1 MHIEKYT
8 RGQVVGIL
16 SHDCRACDRHKNE
29 NIDVSRSHLNYDL
42 CQSQGTP
49 IQRYN
54 ERFAEVKCLNRANV
68 NTRVSC
74 VFTAP
79 VSFTGK
85 AENLFSAVY
94 DFLSDRYCQDE
105 RNVITAM
112 VHNDEIT
119 PHMHFCFIPVVD
131 GRVNAKA
138 LINRADLQTLHQDLQ
153 RHLHGLG
160 FAVDVLNG
168 ATAEGNKTVKQL
180 KIESLNKEIEA
191 TKARLD
197 NTKTA
202 LSAVE
207 TAYSAE
213 KAYTDACRE
222 ASEASKVVPSY
233 ATVHRGILG
242 RPDTITMPLEQYKN
256 TVITANQMDAVQRAQ
271 QRLDNGIQRT
281 LHFAEAQ
288 EATAKKLQSENET
301 LRRENASLK
310 ASLLETWQKV
320 NKVLDRLGE
329 RFRSVF
335 RHEWERADKAEEHK
349 KNDNEFS
356 I

>member
-1 MHIEKYT
+1 MP
-8 RGQVVGIL
+8 
-16 SHDCRACDRHKNE
+16 N
-29 NIDVSRSHLNYDL
+29 
-42 CQSQGTP
+42 
-49 IQRYN
+49 
-54 ERFAEVKCLNRANV
+54 
-68 NTRVSC
+68 
-74 VFTAP
+74 
-79 VSFTGK
+79 SFTGE

-105 RNVITAM
+105 RNVITAT
-112 VHNDEIT
+112 VHNDEKT
-119 PHMHFCFIPVVD
+119 PHMHFCFIPVVE

-138 LINRADLQTLHQDLQ
+138 LVNRADLQTLHQDLQ

-160 FAVDVLNG
+160 FDVDVLNG

-180 KIESLNKEIEA
+180 KIDTLNKELEI

-207 TAYSAE
+207 TAYNAE

-222 ASEASKVVPSY
+222 ASESAKVVPSY

-242 RPDTITMPLEQYKN
+242 KPDTITMPLEKYKN
-256 TVITANQMDAVQRAQ
+256 TVMTANQIDAVQQAQ
-271 QRLDNGIQRT
+271 QRLDNGIRRT

-288 EATAKKLQSENET
+288 EATTKKLQVENET
-301 LRRENASLK
+301 LKRENASLR
-310 ASLLETWQKV
+310 ASIVETWQKL

-335 RHEWERADKAEEHK
+335 RHEWERADKAEEHQ
-349 KNDNEFS
+349 KNDNDFS